1 MLSSRRIF
9 ADNLHTPAAWMMMRA
24 QTEIL
29 FSRWVTL
36 TEHKWVIPRERRR
49 LPYSPI
55 DSPIEIFDSEIEKP
69 TVQPVGF

>member
-36 TEHKWVIPRERRR
+36 TEHKWVIPRERR
-49 LPYSPI
+49 SPEQSRI
-55 DSPIEIFDSEIEKP
+55 DF
-69 TVQPVGF
+69 